1 MKTKYWL
8 LAALAALLVVGY
20 LVYACRDN
28 SVAVVV
34 SDKID
39 ATPTQITAM
48 KEIGEWEFLVVHDEE
63 LVDTVRKGVFT
74 DDSLIRI

>member
-1 MKTKYWL
+1 MEQY
-8 LAALAALLVVGY
+8 
-20 LVYACRDN
+20 
-28 SVAVVV
+28 
-34 SDKID
+34 

-74 DDSLIRI
+74 DDSLIRIYYGTYALGF